1 MANYTVCL
9 TFDFDT
15 VSGWIANGFTTPT
28 PISRGEFGLVGAKR
42 LLDLL
47 ADHGIRSTWFI
58 PGVTLETYP
67 QACRAV
73 ADAGHEIAH
82 HGWAHVAPSKQSRSE
97 EREALVRANAAIA
110 ELTGRTARGYR
121 SPSWDLSP
129 HTVDLLLEQGFVY
142 DSSMMGHDYLPYR
155 ARSGDLVEP
164 GAPVVFGALTELIE
178 MPISWSLDD
187 YPQFEIG
194 RQPGLRPTAG
204 VFENWLDDF
213 LYLTSH
219 LDWGILTY
227 TCHPYVIGRGHRML
241 MLERLVKALAGQG
254 AQFSTM
260 EDAAA
265 EYVEREAGPVSE

>member
-1 MANYTVCL
+1 MSQYIVCL

-15 VSGWIANGFTTPT
+15 VSGWIANGLTTPT
-28 PISRGEFGLVGAKR
+28 PISRGEFGLVGAER
-42 LLDLL
+42 ILELLEH
-47 ADHGIRSTWFI
+47 HGIPSTWFI

-67 QACRAV
+67 NACRAV

-82 HGWAHVAPSKQSRSE
+82 HGWAHVPPTKLSPTE
-97 EREALVRANAAIA
+97 ERESLIRANAAIA
-110 ELTGRTARGYR
+110 ELTGRSARGYR

-129 HTVDLLLEQGFVY
+129 RTVDLLLEQGFVY

-155 ARSGDLVEP
+155 ARSGDVVEG
-164 GAPVVFGALTELIE
+164 GAPVVFGPETELIE

-194 RQPGLRPTAG
+194 RQPGLRPTTG
-204 VFENWLDDF
+204 VLQNWLDDF
-213 LYLTSH
+213 LYLTTN

-241 MLERLVKALAGQG
+241 MLERLIQALAERG
-254 AQFSTM
+254 ARFSTM

-265 EYVEREAGPVSE
+265 DFVEVHGSS